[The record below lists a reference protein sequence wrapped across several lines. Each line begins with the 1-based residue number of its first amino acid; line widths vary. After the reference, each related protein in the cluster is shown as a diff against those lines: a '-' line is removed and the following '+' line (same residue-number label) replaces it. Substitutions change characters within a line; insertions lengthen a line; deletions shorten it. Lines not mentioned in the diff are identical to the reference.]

1 MSNPAAST
9 VDPSLKSNAAPLL
22 EGSGGAAGLVSSKID
37 ALAAGLPGDPS
48 AENMVNQSSRNMGFE
63 AAMRAAAEFKE
74 SHENDEPNMLQRQ
87 KAMQMANAFER
98 MRPQEQP
105 YNEADAMYLTFKK
118 MVEGILHILKKI
130 FGQGNEGLSNGFSGY
145 GAEYDAF
152 MQKMEKSMKQFEDHT
167 KDMKREEEL
176 AKDDASG
183 PAGPGSTMAPGK
195 KG

>member
-22 EGSGGAAGLVSSKID
+22 EGSGGAAGLVSSKMD
-37 ALAAGLPGDPS
+37 ALSAGLSGDPS
-48 AENMVNQSSRNMGFE
+48 AENIANQASRNMGFE

-74 SHENDEPNMLQRQ
+74 SHENDDPNALQRQ
-87 KAMQMANAFER
+87 KAMHMANAFER

-118 MVEGILHILKKI
+118 MIEGIVNMLKRVW
-130 FGQGNEGLSNGFSGY
+130 GQGNNELSSGSSGY
-145 GAEYDAF
+145 GTEFDEF
-152 MQKMEKSMKQFEDHT
+152 MAKMEKSMKEFEDHA

-176 AKDDASG
+176 TKDDASG
-183 PAGPGSTMAPGK
+183 PAGPGGTLAPGK
-195 KG
+195 KA